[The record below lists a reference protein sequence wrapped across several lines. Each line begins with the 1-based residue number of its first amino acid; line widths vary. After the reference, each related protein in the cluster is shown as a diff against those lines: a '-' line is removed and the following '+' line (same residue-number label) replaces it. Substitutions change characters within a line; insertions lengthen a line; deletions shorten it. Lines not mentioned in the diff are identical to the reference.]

1 MRASA
6 LWMAV
11 AMMVG
16 IGVAAAPAGAEETQ
30 KKAEPAKAE
39 AAQQAAPAPKAEAA
53 GKKKDDNYGY
63 IFTDDLLNAPGL
75 GANSAQITVLKL
87 GRRDRLLRPRIH
99 FVPEMLK
106 SVESM

>member
-6 LWMAV
+6 LWMGV

-16 IGVAAAPAGAEETQ
+16 IGVAAAPAGAEETE
-30 KKAEPAKAE
+30 KKAE
-39 AAQQAAPAPKAEAA
+39 AAQKAAPAPKAEPA
-53 GKKKDDNYGY
+53 GKKKADDYGY

-75 GANSAQITVLKL
+75 GASSAQITVLKL